1 MKLND
6 EVLQESTELIEENE
20 KIGHSIER
28 TRGICKNNQ
37 NIINGIEQE
46 FLLRTKLK
54 KQDIPF
60 LFLAIALQTLRWF
73 LLPSLDLDY
82 SQISKE
88 NRLNANDNKKNG
100 PLRGKKSGQRYEKP
114 EIYKVMHG
122 NETKYNQEVDEY
134 RKKIHGK
141 GNYEY
146 LSWIEILMHPVP
158 YDAMMGS
165 EKINIVSKNVFG
177 KTTFNSPIGKQ
188 LIGKNHHVATL
199 GHDPI
204 LGWIFGTLNIA
215 SASITF
221 CDLQTYPVIQ
231 NVQLDK
237 WAQSIDYLHKS
248 NVAEMMQYCMNS
260 FREDNK
266 RIPAAIARQAIH
278 MQSDKFTKDG
288 LPIPLLT
295 PEKAQQLINDGWNSN
310 EAERL
315 LNKAAKNIGVIAA
328 QLMIAELINMIIR
341 SIYLFMFPGDN
352 KYNKVRIEKVL
363 SISSVIAEISNVAV
377 VAATRDLSQID
388 IGGLIS
394 MVHQIA
400 TSRKIRLEIEM
411 EFINKEFRSLVM
423 EDV

>member
-1 MKLND
+1 MSIDYKSLMKLND

-204 LGWIFGTLNIA
+204 LGWIF
-215 SASITF
+215 SHS
-221 CDLQTYPVIQ
+221 
-231 NVQLDK
+231 
-237 WAQSIDYLHKS
+237 
-248 NVAEMMQYCMNS
+248 
-260 FREDNK
+260 K
-266 RIPAAIARQAIH
+266 R
-278 MQSDKFTKDG
+278 
-288 LPIPLLT
+288 
-295 PEKAQQLINDGWNSN
+295 
-310 EAERL
+310 
-315 LNKAAKNIGVIAA
+315 
-328 QLMIAELINMIIR
+328 
-341 SIYLFMFPGDN
+341 
-352 KYNKVRIEKVL
+352 
-363 SISSVIAEISNVAV
+363 
-377 VAATRDLSQID
+377 
-388 IGGLIS
+388 
-394 MVHQIA
+394 
-400 TSRKIRLEIEM
+400 
-411 EFINKEFRSLVM
+411 
-423 EDV
+423 